1 MPGFSDV
8 DSLIGTQV
16 VVGLSQIVQVTVD
29 ARQNSVSFYKFS
41 GGSLLVGGA
50 TLTWS
55 NGYIVMANQIINVSS
70 TGNFYLAAVGST
82 CVVMMLKGRT
92 AGAE

>member
-1 MPGFSDV
+1 MPGFADV
-8 DSLIGTQV
+8 DSLIGTQIT
-16 VVGLSQIVQVTVD
+16 VGLSAIVQVTVE

-41 GGSLLVGGA
+41 GGSLLVGGS
-50 TLTWS
+50 TLTWT
-55 NGYIVMANQIINVSS
+55 NGYIVQNTQIINVSS

-92 AGAE
+92 SGAE